1 MSENTCCQLMLHK
14 SNLWSEYLSGNL
26 SLASFESR
34 RDGLVLPAYAS
45 ERRSGY
51 GENHRREVGGL
62 DSRETK
68 EVITERYMLAMVI
81 SNLDLTDHD
90 RGSIDGADSQ
100 TPGNDH
106 QDHGW

>member
-1 MSENTCCQLMLHK
+1 L
-14 SNLWSEYLSGNL
+14 
-26 SLASFESR
+26 
-34 RDGLVLPAYAS
+34 
-45 ERRSGY
+45 
-51 GENHRREVGGL
+51 RREVGGL